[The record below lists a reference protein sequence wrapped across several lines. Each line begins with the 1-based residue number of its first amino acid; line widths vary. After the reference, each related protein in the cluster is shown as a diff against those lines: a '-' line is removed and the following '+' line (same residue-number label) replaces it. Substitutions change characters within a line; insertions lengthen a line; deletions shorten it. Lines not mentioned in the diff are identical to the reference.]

1 MSVRVDFLKSQSAGF
16 EKQLEVA
23 IAENASHID
32 KLQNYQSVLDVAQG
46 SNTAL
51 SKRVLEQEHKVEKLQ
66 INLASVLRENYLT
79 KEKWNQEKYTL
90 QEEKKEIQAEF
101 QALSQALSSQSKN
114 LARIGEE
121 YNVLRV
127 KYEESRR
134 NSSQLLK
141 ANRSKE
147 VALENL
153 KMRMNK
159 LQMDNRFLSARLN
172 YADKESFFF
181 SVQNK
186 EASAQLSVLPDIY
199 DDNGLI
205 TDQDDKKKLI
215 EDIDR

>member
-121 YNVLRV
+121 YNILRI

-159 LQMDNRFLSARLN
+159 LQMDNRFLAARLN
-172 YADKESFFF
+172 YADKESFLF

-205 TDQDDKKKLI
+205 TDQDDKKKSI